1 MNKKL
6 ELKDLVLIGIFAV
19 IYFVLMFGIG
29 MIGVVPILFLVYPTI
44 AAIICGPL
52 VLLFMAKEQKPF
64 ALFIFGIITPGIM
77 FLAGHTYVV
86 IVIAAIIILIAELI
100 RKMGNYNSMKYNM
113 LSCAVFS
120 MWIGASLSQMLLAR
134 EKYIEMCKM
143 MGDEYTHA
151 LEKLITY
158 PNMALVFLGA
168 FLGGLVGAYIG
179 KKLLKKHFERAGIV

>member
-1 MNKKL
+1 
-6 ELKDLVLIGIFAV
+6 
-19 IYFVLMFGIG
+19 
-29 MIGVVPILFLVYPTI
+29 
-44 AAIICGPL
+44 
-52 VLLFMAKEQKPF
+52 
-64 ALFIFGIITPGIM
+64 
-77 FLAGHTYVV
+77 
-86 IVIAAIIILIAELI
+86 
-100 RKMGNYNSMKYNM
+100 MGNYNSMKYNM

>member
-6 ELKDLVLIGIFAV
+6 EIKDLVLIGIFAV

-44 AAIICGPL
+44 AGIICGPL

-64 ALFIFGIITPGIM
+64 ALFIFGIIMPGIM
-77 FLAGHTYVV
+77 FLAGHTYIV

-120 MWIGASLSQMLLAR
+120 MWIGASLSQMLLAK

-168 FLGGLVGAYIG
+168 FLGGLIGAYIG